1 MIHYK
6 DYKKT
11 LEKEEYIYI
20 YFFVPFP
27 SRRVHGGSDLR
38 VITIEGTFP
47 FIIQEV
53 EFNYV

>member
-20 YFFVPFP
+20 YIFLFP
-27 SRRVHGGSDLR
+27 SLQ
-38 VITIEGTFP
+38 EGYME
-47 FIIQEV
+47 EV
-53 EFNYV
+53 T

>member
-20 YFFVPFP
+20 YFYVPFP